1 MTHTQTHLSA
11 HAPAVH
17 VRYGGHSQRLSVAQ
31 LGLPANADNHALKA
45 AVARWLEVPVAHLN
59 FHVVERHDNGNF
71 TLRPQAVFG

>member
-1 MTHTQTHLSA
+1 MNHIPSRPLA

-17 VRYGGHSQRLSVAQ
+17 VRYGGESQRVSVAQ
-31 LGLPANADNHALKA
+31 LGLPANADTSAIKT
-45 AVARWLEVPVAHLN
+45 AVARWLEVPVAQLN